1 MILICDRNFLL
12 QNKNASLSDLV
23 VLTEFCRQQL
33 QHINSIPYEPFLR
46 GKFEFLPL
54 DQMKLSW

>member
-1 MILICDRNFLL
+1 MVIHRNFLL
-12 QNKNASLSDLV
+12 QNKSASLSDLV
-23 VLTEFCRQQL
+23 LLNEFCRQQL
-33 QHINSIPYEPFLR
+33 LHINSIPYEPFLR